1 MNAWTIILDI
11 VLILI
16 SIVLIIAVLLQQG
29 QRQGL
34 GAIAGG
40 AETFFG
46 KNKAKGYEAK
56 MARITKIGAAVF
68 IVAAIAATIVAART
82 APADTT
88 DTAGDTTYTA
98 EELEHDH
105 DGDGIP
111 DHTAEEHTDEAVTDE
126 TVTDEA
132 ATDETTDDT
141 AEEVP
146 AEEAADATEAP
157 ATDMTE
163 EPAEATEAPAEAP
176 AAEATEAPAEDAAE
190 EPTEAPAA
198 E

>member
-88 DTAGDTTYTA
+88 DTTGDTTYTA

-111 DHTAEEHTDEAVTDE
+111 DQRLTSIPDAV
-126 TVTDEA
+126 
-132 ATDETTDDT
+132 
-141 AEEVP
+141 
-146 AEEAADATEAP
+146 DATEAP
-157 ATDMTE
+157 AD
-163 EPAEATEAPAEAP
+163 EASDPRGRRGC
-176 AAEATEAPAEDAAE
+176 
-190 EPTEAPAA
+190 
-198 E
+198 